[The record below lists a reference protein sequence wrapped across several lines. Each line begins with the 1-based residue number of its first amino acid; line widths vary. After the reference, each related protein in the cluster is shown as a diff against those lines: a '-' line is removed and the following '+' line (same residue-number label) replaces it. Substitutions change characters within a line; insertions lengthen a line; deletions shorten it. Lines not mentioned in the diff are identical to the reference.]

1 MVAERAG
8 PSLGDRFALAT
19 VLLIGAA
26 FVLNNLAPYLGL
38 NYAGAMTMFSGIT
51 VTADNHL
58 FIPKVALG
66 GEGAYVSITDRKAQ
80 NLTRPMTET
89 IDRLLRSG
97 NERPQVSINVLR
109 YHLSRACASSPGASL
124 SLTLVTEAGQ
134 RREHENVCAE
144 PSMLRY
150 DVLTSRRPC
159 NNRACTRAMRVLRAE
174 NVSWADEAGWVD
186 EGRPDDLPPR

>member
-1 MVAERAG
+1 MIAGGARASAG
-8 PSLGDRFALAT
+8 TWFALAT
-19 VLLIGAA
+19 VLLVNAA

-58 FIPKVALG
+58 FMPKLRLFDAG
-66 GEGAYVSITDRKAQ
+66 TYVTMPERKARD
-80 NLTRPMTET
+80 LPRSAAET

-97 NERPQVSINVLR
+97 NERPQLHLNVAR
-109 YHLSRACASSPGASL
+109 YHFSRACASSPTAGLAV
-124 SLTLVTEAGQ
+124 TLITDIGQ
-134 RREHENVCAE
+134 RLDYDDICTE

-159 NNRACTRAMRVLRAE
+159 NNRACTRALRVLRAD
-174 NVSWADEAGWVD
+174 NPSWLDDPRRADDSRA
-186 EGRPDDLPPR
+186 DDAPTR